1 MRSYLLFF
9 KDLFFYSL
17 LIYSIHQLVF
27 LLPSLEKSQE
37 FFYFS
42 ITFLYVLFF
51 IFSKT
56 ILFIVKKVSEK
67 SFDNT
72 GMVFMMATSIKTGI
86 VYFIVKPII
95 DSENNQIEKVNV
107 FFIFICFLL
116 IESIITMRILNKKQ

>member
-1 MRSYLLFF
+1 MRNYLLFF
-9 KDLFFYSL
+9 KELFFFAFSL
-17 LIYSIHQLVF
+17 YVIHRLVF
-27 LLPSLEKSQE
+27 LLPSLNSAQE
-37 FFYFS
+37 NFYFS

-72 GMVFMMATSIKTGI
+72 GMVFMIATSVKIGI
-86 VYFIVKPII
+86 VYFIVRPILV
-95 DSENNQIEKVNV
+95 SQQNQIEKFNV

-116 IESIITMRILNKKQ
+116 IETVITMRILNKKQ